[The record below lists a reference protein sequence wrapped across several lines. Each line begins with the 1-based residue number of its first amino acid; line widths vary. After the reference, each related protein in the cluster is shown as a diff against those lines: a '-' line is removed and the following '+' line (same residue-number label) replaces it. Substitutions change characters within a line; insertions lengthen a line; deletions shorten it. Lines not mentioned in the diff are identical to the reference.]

1 MTNEE
6 CCMRASEQL
15 SIEIKPCPF
24 CGGKPLVRRDPDDRN
39 LIIECPNC
47 SKNWSGDEKP
57 SEKWASDFGFY
68 GWDESSDGAVI
79 AAWNRRAVI
88 SSTCH
93 VVVEK
98 EDER

>member
-1 MTNEE
+1 MFVEL
-6 CCMRASEQL
+6 M
-15 SIEIKPCPF
+15 PCPF
-24 CGGKPLVRRDPDDRN
+24 CGGTPMVTRDGSDGG
-39 LIIECPNC
+39 ITIECPNC
-47 SKNWSGDEKP
+47 SKAWKDEIR
-57 SEKWASDFGFY
+57 SERWASDFGFY

>member
-1 MTNEE
+1 MIVD
-6 CCMRASEQL
+6 L
-15 SIEIKPCPF
+15 KPCPF
-24 CGGKPLVRRDPDDRN
+24 CGGKPRVTRDGSDGG
-39 LIIECPNC
+39 ITIECPNC
-47 SKNWSGDEKP
+47 SKAWKDEIR
-57 SEKWASDFGFY
+57 SERWASDFGFY

>member
-1 MTNEE
+1 MFVEL
-6 CCMRASEQL
+6 M
-15 SIEIKPCPF
+15 PCPF
-24 CGGKPLVRRDPDDRN
+24 CGGTPRVTRDGSDGG
-39 LIIECPNC
+39 ITIECPNC
-47 SKNWSGDEKP
+47 SKAWKDEIR
-57 SEKWASDFGFY
+57 SERWASDFGFY

>member
-1 MTNEE
+1 MT
-6 CCMRASEQL
+6 RDGSD
-15 SIEIKPCPF
+15 
-24 CGGKPLVRRDPDDRN
+24 GG
-39 LIIECPNC
+39 ITIECPNC
-47 SKNWSGDEKP
+47 SKAWKDEIR
-57 SEKWASDFGFY
+57 SERWASDFGFY

>member
-1 MTNEE
+1 MIVE
-6 CCMRASEQL
+6 L
-15 SIEIKPCPF
+15 KPCPF
-24 CGGKPLVRRDPDDRN
+24 CGGKPRVTRDGDDGG
-39 LIIECPNC
+39 ITIECPNC
-47 SKNWSGDEKP
+47 SKAWKDEKR
-57 SEKWASDFGFY
+57 SERWASDFGFY